1 MLTHPFPTIPN
12 AVSLCALLTLF
23 AVAQPCSQAAQAS
36 PQTPAQSSAPGKPD
50 SPEVL
55 AHIEKAKQIAGSEWA
70 TEEKVLCEQGRVNN
84 AVDPG
89 AAKLF
94 DNLYAIPGTYGTAY
108 GVIYLISTSDGLLM
122 IDSGWQK
129 DVDSVLLP
137 GLKKLGLDP
146 ANIKLIILTH
156 GHADHYG
163 GATYLQAHYGTRVA
177 MSAADWDLVAKPQP
191 PRPEMGSIDPP
202 KKDVV
207 ITEGK
212 AVTVAD
218 ESVTPVYLPGH
229 TPGSLGLIFPV
240 KDGGTTHVAAIVGGG
255 FVAPPQPDSNRKFIG
270 SLDHFEEWTKKM
282 RADVEL
288 QNHPVMDGFGDKL
301 IAVRNRKPGDP
312 NLFIVGQEN
321 YTKFLDVMSECAQ
334 ASLARRAEP

>member
-1 MLTHPFPTIPN
+1 MLKHPFPTIPN

-23 AVAQPCSQAAQAS
+23 VVAQPCSQAAKAS
-36 PQTPAQSSAPGKPD
+36 PQTPAQSNVAGKPD

-55 AHIEKAKQIAGSEWA
+55 AHIAKAKQIAGSEWA

-84 AVDPG
+84 AADPG

-108 GVIYLISTSDGLLM
+108 GVIYLITTSDGLLM

-163 GATYLQAHYGTRVA
+163 G
-177 MSAADWDLVAKPQP
+177 
-191 PRPEMGSIDPP
+191 
-202 KKDVV
+202 
-207 ITEGK
+207 
-212 AVTVAD
+212 
-218 ESVTPVYLPGH
+218 
-229 TPGSLGLIFPV
+229 
-240 KDGGTTHVAAIVGGG
+240 
-255 FVAPPQPDSNRKFIG
+255 
-270 SLDHFEEWTKKM
+270 
-282 RADVEL
+282 
-288 QNHPVMDGFGDKL
+288 
-301 IAVRNRKPGDP
+301 
-312 NLFIVGQEN
+312 
-321 YTKFLDVMSECAQ
+321 
-334 ASLARRAEP
+334 